1 MAVKGRKERKEII
14 RRMKTVVAEAK
25 GDGKSKAESAN
36 ELQDGGK
43 ITVKTLEEQKHVNML
58 LDILRGVNEQDK
70 LAITMTIATFHP
82 FCNKENAVDPRC
94 IKVLEE
100 SAKRQAQEDPENE
113 LQDDSKTTR
122 DTLNE
127 KKEVKDPK
135 AYKDTPPLDVS
146 PMMLKKRVDE
156 LSFDDVDTI
165 ENGFYY
171 INGFLALAQ
180 RIGEDSEGYA
190 KEVPEDFYW
199 LVEEARQ
206 RLDKIRVLL
215 GFLYED

>member
-100 SAKRQAQEDPENE
+100 SAKRQAQEE
-113 LQDDSKTTR
+113 TTR

-127 KKEVKDPK
+127 KKEIKDPK

-180 RIGEDSEGYA
+180 RIGEDTEGYA

>member
-100 SAKRQAQEDPENE
+100 SAKRQAQEE
-113 LQDDSKTTR
+113 TTR

>member
-43 ITVKTLEEQKHVNML
+43 ITVKTLKEQKHVNML

-100 SAKRQAQEDPENE
+100 SAKRQAQEE
-113 LQDDSKTTR
+113 TTR

-180 RIGEDSEGYA
+180 RIGEDTEGYA

>member
-1 MAVKGRKERKEII
+1 MAVKGRKEREAII
-14 RRMKTVVAEAK
+14 RRMKMVVAEAEAK
-25 GDGKSKAESAN
+25 GAEKVKAAEKPKDESAN

-43 ITVKTLEEQKHVNML
+43 ITVQTLDEQKHVNML

-82 FCNKENAVDPRC
+82 YCNKENAVDPRC
-94 IKVLEE
+94 IKAMEE
-100 SAKRQAQEDPENE
+100 SAKQQAQEEPENE
-113 LQDDSKTTR
+113 LQDDSKTT
-122 DTLNE
+122 
-127 KKEVKDPK
+127 KEPK
-135 AYKDTPPLDVS
+135 AYKDTPPLEVS
-146 PMMLKKRVDE
+146 PVMLRKRVDE

-180 RIGEDSEGYA
+180 RIGDEDSTGYT
-190 KEVPEDFYW
+190 KEAPEDFYW
-199 LVEEARQ
+199 LVDEARQ

>member
-1 MAVKGRKERKEII
+1 
-14 RRMKTVVAEAK
+14 
-25 GDGKSKAESAN
+25 
-36 ELQDGGK
+36 
-43 ITVKTLEEQKHVNML
+43 
-58 LDILRGVNEQDK
+58 
-70 LAITMTIATFHP
+70 
-82 FCNKENAVDPRC
+82 
-94 IKVLEE
+94 
-100 SAKRQAQEDPENE
+100 
-113 LQDDSKTTR
+113 
-122 DTLNE
+122 LNE
-127 KKEVKDPK
+127 KKEIKDPK

-180 RIGEDSEGYA
+180 RIGEDTEGYA

>member
-100 SAKRQAQEDPENE
+100 SAKRQAQEE
-113 LQDDSKTTR
+113 TTR

-127 KKEVKDPK
+127 KKEIKDPK
-135 AYKDTPPLDVS
+135 AYKNTPPLDVS

-180 RIGEDSEGYA
+180 RIGEDTEGYA